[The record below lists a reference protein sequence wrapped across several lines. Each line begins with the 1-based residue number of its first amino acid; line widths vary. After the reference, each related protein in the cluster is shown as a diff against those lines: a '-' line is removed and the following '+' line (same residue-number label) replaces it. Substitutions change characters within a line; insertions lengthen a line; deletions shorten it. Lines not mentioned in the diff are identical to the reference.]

1 LASGY
6 STGSWSFSF
15 SDFFFHEGSDHI
27 LATTFQRRFQI
38 LSLLGSY
45 NLNSLSGSNIETV
58 RFGTQIRPFDTL
70 GFSLLK
76 EEDLNADENISSIY
90 QVDFM
95 PNNNCWIL
103 NFNYRETV
111 VDNRYSFNW
120 VFNFGND
127 EFKEYRNNF
136 FQFNRIQQ

>member
-1 LASGY
+1 
-6 STGSWSFSF
+6 
-15 SDFFFHEGSDHI
+15 
-27 LATTFQRRFQI
+27 
-38 LSLLGSY
+38 LLGSY
-45 NLNSLSGSNIETV
+45 NLNSLSGSNIETI
-58 RFGTQIRPFDTL
+58 RFGSQIRPIDTL
-70 GFSLLK
+70 GFSILK
-76 EEDLNADENISSIY
+76 EEDLNANETISSIY

-136 FQFNRIQQ
+136 FQFNRIMQ